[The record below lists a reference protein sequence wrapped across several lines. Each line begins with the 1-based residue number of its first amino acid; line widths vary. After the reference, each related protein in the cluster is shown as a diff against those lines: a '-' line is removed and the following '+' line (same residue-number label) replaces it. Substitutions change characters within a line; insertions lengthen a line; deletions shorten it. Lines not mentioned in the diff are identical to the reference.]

1 MSCWKEVTEVN
12 NDEYTVGYVL
22 KKIEDSEPDTEHSKV
37 IFKSEEGLEDDNL
50 KSGRRDWIILSEI
63 YGDRYETKSQLFH
76 LRNYLQFKLHDG
88 LEETDNFKKKCYRY
102 IRNAALILYIREVVF
117 GEKKEDLQ
125 PLVKE
130 IEEYYINGGKINTAY
145 KIAKKSISN

>member
-1 MSCWKEVTEVN
+1 M
-12 NDEYTVGYVL
+12 
-22 KKIEDSEPDTEHSKV
+22 
-37 IFKSEEGLEDDNL
+37 
-50 KSGRRDWIILSEI
+50 
-63 YGDRYETKSQLFH
+63 
-76 LRNYLQFKLHDG
+76 
-88 LEETDNFKKKCYRY
+88 EETDNFKKKCYRY